1 MEKKNTTT
9 EILEIKN
16 RIHEIIIESVNALTK
31 KEFDALREAEVKL
44 SNFLASE

>member
-16 RIHEIIIESVNALTK
+16 RIHEIIIENVNALTK
-31 KEFDALREAEVKL
+31 KEFDALREAESKLNEFL
-44 SNFLASE
+44 SNE